1 MRSVGVRE
9 FRAQIASLIDGGEA
23 VEVTRHGDR
32 VGVFLPAKRPVAKSP
47 EAFLRAGAAVDRHL
61 AELGLDPDE
70 LVAEFDRLRHP
81 NR

>member
-9 FRAQIASLIDGGEA
+9 FRAQIAGLIDGGEA
-23 VEVTRHGDR
+23 VEVTRHGER
-32 VGVFLPAKRPVAKSP
+32 VGIFLPITRAASRSP
-47 EAFLRAGAAVDRHL
+47 ETFLRAGAAVDQQL

-70 LVAEFDRLRHP
+70 LVAEFDQLRRP